1 MAKYEPKTK
10 ATEES
15 VREYVAMVENA
26 GRRTDAETL
35 LDMYSDVTGME
46 PKMWG
51 PSMIGYGSYNYE
63 SKSCAGTAMRG
74 GFSPRKANLVLYLM
88 SGYSDTEA
96 GAKMAALRDRLG
108 KHKTGASC
116 LYLNKLVDVDI
127 DVLRAMIELD
137 WAWMNSRYPVK

>member
-10 ATEES
+10 ASEVS
-15 VREYVAMVENA
+15 VRDYVAAVDNVT
-26 GRRTDAETL
+26 RRADAEIL
-35 LDMYSDVTGME
+35 LDIYAEVTGME

-51 PSMIGYGSYNYE
+51 PSMIGYGSYDYE

-88 SGYSDTEA
+88 SGYSHPETEV
-96 GAKMAALRDRLG
+96 KMTALRERLG

-116 LYLNKLVDVDI
+116 LYLNKLADVDVN
-127 DVLRAMIELD
+127 VLREMIELD
-137 WAWMNSRYPVK
+137 WAWMNGRYPA

>member
-10 ATEES
+10 ATEVS
-15 VREYVAMVENA
+15 VRDFVATVENA
-26 GRRTDAETL
+26 VRRTDAETL
-35 LDMYSDVTGME
+35 LDIYADVTGME

-51 PSMIGYGSYNYE
+51 PSMVGYGSYDYE

-88 SGYSDTEA
+88 SGYSHPETE
-96 GAKMAALRDRLG
+96 AKMATLRERLG

-116 LYLNKLVDVDI
+116 LYLNKLADVDV

-137 WAWMNSRYPVK
+137 WAWMNSRYPA